1 MFQGITDRFGDK
13 MKIKLGLGK
22 IRMEDVARFCSGE
35 LYDYTKDSDASA
47 EFVCTDSR
55 EADGDT
61 LFVATR
67 GERGDGH
74 DYIVG
79 ALDRGCRCVLCEY
92 VPAGIAGREAAFVV
106 VENSIDAF
114 ALTARGYRERKPLKT
129 VALTGSVGKTTTKEL
144 TASILQRET
153 KLYATSGN
161 FNSVIG
167 MPMSLM
173 EAPCDRDTAV
183 FEMGMSSPGEIRSM
197 THAATPDIAMVIN
210 VGSSHLEYLKTR
222 DNIAKAKLEIAEGL
236 KDGGILLLNGDEP
249 LLRKYVKKGKYSI
262 IYVGIENT
270 KNCDIYAE
278 NIFVGNRST
287 SFDLCFKG
295 RMIRSLKFNILGKK
309 FVYNAAFAAS
319 AALLLGASE
328 DAVRRGLEE
337 YLPSEMR
344 QSISEKNGITVIADC
359 YNSAPESVRAAI
371 DTLSS
376 LEVQGKRIAVLGDMR
391 ELGADSDNMHREVGE
406 YVAKNGVD
414 VLLTLGES
422 GAYIAEGAI
431 RCGMNAHCVFVER
444 DTDNIEMLC
453 LEIENN
459 MSKGDAV
466 LFKASRSLRLERA
479 IERLFGAK

>member
-67 GERGDGH
+67 GERVDGH

-319 AALLLGASE
+319 AALLLGAGE
-328 DAVRRGLEE
+328 DAVRKGLEE

>member
-1 MFQGITDRFGDK
+1 

-35 LYDYTKDSDASA
+35 LYDYTKNSDASA

-55 EADGDT
+55 EADVDT
-61 LFVATR
+61 LFVATL
-67 GERGDGH
+67 GERVDGH

-319 AALLLGASE
+319 AALLLGAGE
-328 DAVRRGLEE
+328 DAVRKGLEE

>member
-1 MFQGITDRFGDK
+1 

-35 LYDYTKDSDASA
+35 LYDYTKDSDAGA

-67 GERGDGH
+67 GERVDGH

-319 AALLLGASE
+319 AALLLGAGE
-328 DAVRRGLEE
+328 DAVRKGLEE

>member
-1 MFQGITDRFGDK
+1 

-35 LYDYTKDSDASA
+35 LYDYTKNSDASA

-55 EADGDT
+55 EADVDT

-67 GERGDGH
+67 GERVDGH

-319 AALLLGASE
+319 AALLLGAGE
-328 DAVRRGLEE
+328 DAVRKGLEE

-344 QSISEKNGITVIADC
+344 QSISEKNGITVISDC

>member
-35 LYDYTKDSDASA
+35 LYDYTKNSDASA

-67 GERGDGH
+67 GERVDGH

-319 AALLLGASE
+319 AALLLGAGE
-328 DAVRRGLEE
+328 DAVRKGLEE

>member
-35 LYDYTKDSDASA
+35 LYDYTKDSDAGA

-55 EADGDT
+55 EADGYT

-67 GERGDGH
+67 GERVDGH

-319 AALLLGASE
+319 AALLLGADE
-328 DAVRRGLEE
+328 DAVRRGLEL
-337 YLPSEMR
+337 YIPSEMR
-344 QSISEKNGITVIADC
+344 QSISEKNGITVISDC

>member
-1 MFQGITDRFGDK
+1 

-67 GERGDGH
+67 GERVDGH

-236 KDGGILLLNGDEP
+236 KDGGILLRNGDEP
-249 LLRKYVKKGKYSI
+249 LLRKHVKKGKYSF

-319 AALLLGASE
+319 AALLLGAGE
-328 DAVRRGLEE
+328 DAVRRGLEL
-337 YLPSEMR
+337 YIPSEMR
-344 QSISEKNGITVIADC
+344 QSISEKNGITVISDC

-391 ELGADSDNMHREVGE
+391 ELGTDSERMHREVGE
-406 YVAKNGVD
+406 YAAKNGVD

-431 RCGMNAHCVFVER
+431 RYGMNTHCVFVER
-444 DTDNIEMLC
+444 DTDNIEKLC
-453 LEIENN
+453 LEIENK
-459 MSKGDAV
+459 MSEGDAI

>member
-1 MFQGITDRFGDK
+1 

-35 LYDYTKDSDASA
+35 LYDYTKNSDASA

-55 EADGDT
+55 EADVDT

-67 GERGDGH
+67 GERVDGH

-236 KDGGILLLNGDEP
+236 EDGGILLLNGDEP

-319 AALLLGASE
+319 AALLLGAGE
-328 DAVRRGLEE
+328 DAVRKGLEE

>member
-1 MFQGITDRFGDK
+1 

-35 LYDYTKDSDASA
+35 LYDYTKDSDAGA

-55 EADGDT
+55 EADVDT

-67 GERGDGH
+67 GERVDGH

-319 AALLLGASE
+319 AALLLGAGE
-328 DAVRRGLEE
+328 DAVRKGLEE

>member
-35 LYDYTKDSDASA
+35 LYDYTKNSDASA

-55 EADGDT
+55 EADVDT

-67 GERGDGH
+67 GERVDGH

>member
-1 MFQGITDRFGDK
+1 

-67 GERGDGH
+67 GERVDGH

-319 AALLLGASE
+319 AALLLGAGE
-328 DAVRRGLEE
+328 DAVRKGLEE

>member
-1 MFQGITDRFGDK
+1 

-55 EADGDT
+55 EADVDT

-67 GERGDGH
+67 GERVDGH

-249 LLRKYVKKGKYSI
+249 LLRKHVKKGKYSI

-319 AALLLGASE
+319 AALLLGAGE
-328 DAVRRGLEE
+328 DAVRKGLEA
-337 YLPSEMR
+337 YIPSEMR